1 MGTEQQVGPLVAIV
15 GQTGSGKSA
24 LAMRLAEHFGGD
36 IIAADS
42 RTVYVGMDIG
52 TAKPSAA
59 ERAQV
64 RHYGLDVMDPGQGF
78 NAFNFKQLAIGAIED
93 IGRRGKLPLLV
104 GGTGL
109 YIDAILFDYAFRSAP
124 DPRMRAQLEKLPVA
138 ELQHSVLTAGF
149 ALPEN
154 SSNPRHLMRI
164 LESGTAMRQQRLL
177 RPHTLVIGLQLPP
190 DELLKRLKQ
199 RAKQMLNDG
208 LLDETRQ
215 LVVRYG
221 TAVEALRAPAYKAA
235 LLYLQGSITES
246 QVSDA
251 IVAND
256 LKLAK
261 RQRTWFKR
269 NECIHW
275 LSNGDAFTKS
285 VELITTLLNK

>member
-24 LAMRLAEHFGGD
+24 LAMRLAEHFGGE

-59 ERAQV
+59 EQARV
-64 RHYGLDVMDPGQGF
+64 RHYGLDVVGPGQKF
-78 NAFNFKQLAIGAIED
+78 NAFNFKRLAVGAIED
-93 IGRRGKLPLLV
+93 IGRRGKLPFLV

-109 YIDAILFDYAFRSAP
+109 YVDAVLFDYAFRSAP
-124 DPRMRAQLEKLPVA
+124 DPLMRAQLEGLSVA
-138 ELQHSVLTAGF
+138 ELQRSVLAAGF

-164 LESGTAMRQQRLL
+164 LESGTATRQQRLL
-177 RPHTLVIGLQLPP
+177 RPRTLVIGLQLSP
-190 DELLKRLKQ
+190 DELLGRLKQ
-199 RAKQMLNDG
+199 RAKQMLDDG
-208 LLDETRQ
+208 LLNETRQ
-215 LVVRYG
+215 LVSRYG
-221 TAVEALRAPAYKAA
+221 VEAEALRAPAYKAA
-235 LLYLQGSITES
+235 LLYLQGNITES
-246 QVSDA
+246 QVGDA

-275 LSNGDAFTKS
+275 LSYRDAFTKS